1 VLVARHYNWLHP
13 LARRNAE
20 SLAFSSAGG
29 DTLPYMSDM
38 PRGVA
43 YPLYEQ
49 VRREMA
55 LKGWTATRLRKE
67 SGVARS
73 TLAKWATQPRPPLA
87 STVVSVAD
95 ALGIGREAA
104 LRLAGVLDA
113 SPPPVIPEMSLGD
126 RQEVL
131 RYGQRESAS
140 SGAERRG
147 A

>member
-1 VLVARHYNWLHP
+1 
-13 LARRNAE
+13 
-20 SLAFSSAGG
+20 
-29 DTLPYMSDM
+29 MSDM